1 MKRIRVQKWSLLQ
14 RTEGSSAVEFAIV
27 TPVLLFLLFGIIA
40 YGIFFGAVH
49 SVQQLAA
56 NSARAAISGL
66 DLAERQALVEQH
78 LASSLPDGGLLTR
91 DAVSVSVE
99 TLEDDS
105 SYLRVVVAF
114 DASDLPVWNL
124 YSGLPLPEKTI
135 RREAIIRAGGY

>member
-1 MKRIRVQKWSLLQ
+1 MKRIRIQKWSLLKS
-14 RTEGSSAVEFAIV
+14 TEGSSAVEFAIV

-78 LASSLPDGGLLTR
+78 LASSLADGGLLTR

>member
-1 MKRIRVQKWSLLQ
+1 
-14 RTEGSSAVEFAIV
+14 
-27 TPVLLFLLFGIIA
+27 
-40 YGIFFGAVH
+40 
-49 SVQQLAA
+49 VQQLAA

-105 SYLRVVVAF
+105 SYLRVVVPSTRAICLSGTSIAGF
-114 DASDLPVWNL
+114 L
-124 YSGLPLPEKTI
+124 YLK
-135 RREAIIRAGGY
+135 RQYAGRQS

>member
-1 MKRIRVQKWSLLQ
+1 MKRIRVQKWSLLK

>member
-1 MKRIRVQKWSLLQ
+1 MKRIRVQKWSLLK

-78 LASSLPDGGLLTR
+78 LASSLADGGLLTR